1 MGNGQHGHGRGH
13 AGVWERILADAWT
26 REAGGGLLKKKERQ
40 RVTGE
45 RFSLWRYSR
54 GFLLEGRIPL
64 KAEGE
69 YGLSRIFPRYVFF
82 PFCYDLIHISVLLY
96 SFFWIPRHRLC
107 WYGHHDHLF
116 VCWIWL
122 LVTLLCFSHILG
134 FFVFL
139 SVSSLTH
146 SWVWYLV
153 NTHRFPCLPHP
164 FITHWFWNMKPGFL
178 GSFHVYL
185 FVLCF
190 WIPFPVSNTYLWR
203 TGWKF
208 MLRKDILFGFLKAS
222 NKLETQTNTEDF
234 WWCSTLA
241 SFSGF
246 LII

>member
-1 MGNGQHGHGRGH
+1 M
-13 AGVWERILADAWT
+13 VWA
-26 REAGGGLLKKKERQ
+26 K
-40 RVTGE
+40 
-45 RFSLWRYSR
+45 
-54 GFLLEGRIPL
+54 
-64 KAEGE
+64 
-69 YGLSRIFPRYVFF
+69 IFPGMFF
-82 PFCYDLIHISVLLY
+82 LSSCYDLIHISVLLY

-122 LVTLLCFSHILG
+122 LVALLCFSHILG

-164 FITHWFWNMKPGFL
+164 FIAHWFWNMKPDFL

-222 NKLETQTNTEDF
+222 NKLETQTKHR
-234 WWCSTLA
+234 
-241 SFSGF
+241 GF
-246 LII
+246 LAMLNTSIIFWFSYYISKYKIITALLTLHPTFSKNKTNHIKFT